1 MIITVRA
8 VLVALFVDGHVLPER
23 LLAFL
28 AHECHFHGLSELVC
42 LVLGMAFCA
51 VVPLLTAW
59 RTNRNLC
66 VENVLAVKLQDQIQM
81 QRALLFSLTTS
92 SRQEGGKHRY
102 RWNSEG
108 CKGW

>member
-1 MIITVRA
+1 MWTI
-8 VLVALFVDGHVLPER
+8 LVAFLVVRHLLSER

-66 VENVLAVKLQDQIQM
+66 VENVLAVQLHDQIQM

-102 RWNSEG
+102 RMNSEG